1 MPTFTDLSRT
11 SKQEGVFTFTN
22 YNAKVFDPTW
32 AFPPGMYIHNTAF
45 DFTIGGHYNCSAR
58 VRHWPVIT
66 QPGGPLTPWSWSLYA
81 RVTVTNGHGA
91 STTGDILLAS
101 AGPFAAGTTAN
112 IAVGA
117 ISGTFYFEVPSD
129 IKYDVNE
136 TATAVLD
143 YPSYTTYKQYERS
156 TVGGTA
162 LSRITI
168 SGNTVQASGTVSTA
182 LATDYRYD
190 VNITQFQKSGSVSG
204 ISQLTMSTMTTN
216 SIAVPGYTHLN
227 FISSDFYATHTG
239 SSVDCK
245 NIGTD
250 DVFGDPQNSTITM
263 SSWVALE
270 RRMKFLGKINA
281 YDVSYPNAL
290 TIRLTG
296 VDNAGLGY
304 RDIVRTGSYDESDTY
319 YDYSI
324 SSTLT
329 AYPGASPQTV
339 NTGPVFTL
347 PNTIKTAIIGTS
359 LTANGDDP
367 KYTRLPFR
375 GWNFPGAFVSLANE
389 TEITAGGVT
398 NLRTF
403 SPTENFNSYRFL
415 EIEVKSNTGALFSDT
430 LTLSCMPGADA
441 KTYTFSTSSP
451 TFERK
456 RFDLCIPPNKS
467 ASIDDQDDPYP
478 RLNPTGSLPLQ
489 ERQNQDWFGVARIGS
504 LQITNP
510 SITLGRVFLVAD
522 TQTCQS
528 DYCFPPEYYVKV
540 QTDATA
546 GTTYFGR
553 RLWSHSTSGKHE
565 EEFDVLKVSGVVTLA
580 NTTIQDLTSRIQG
593 NHKGFSASASTV
605 VGSGRQS
612 YANSITGYSFWLGGI
627 TFKADT
633 GGGTV
638 QKDYLNVYQN
648 QGEADCSVLAQTIF
662 DELISNELI
671 PDYGDPFGVYKNT
684 AFPLITLPSVSILRG
699 PAFGLL
705 VAGTKTPL
713 LAGNVD
719 LLLSSTLANRGSGVS
734 AANGTYKTGTPMG
747 LSFKNHRVDYLTL
760 TSNITPLYAA
770 KKYRKSFLNP
780 AVVFGVLSADHSAI
794 YQHVI
799 AYQDAGVIKLL
810 INIAPDFSTY
820 TILPTNITGA
830 VGAAVKWQPYSGLNN
845 LILDVQD
852 STGTINKYILNN
864 LETGVATLATTLG
877 AGTQP
882 AIAVYKNGVE
892 FHFYRTTDS
901 GGSIRRIAFD
911 PAGNTFIASSLV
923 ITGNV
928 TTNGLAA
935 YTRDDVVYLVY
946 SHATTG
952 ITIVRSY
959 DGGNT
964 FS

>member
-22 YNAKVFDPTW
+22 FNRRLFDPTGLL
-32 AFPPGMYIHNTAF
+32 PPGSYMQNTSF
-45 DFTIGGHYNCSAR
+45 DFTIGGHYGCSAR
-58 VRHWPVIT
+58 VRELIAYS
-66 QPGGPLTPWSWSLYA
+66 QPGGPGTPWSWSLSA
-81 RVTVTNGHGA
+81 RITCTNGHGA

-101 AGPFAAGTTAN
+101 GGPFAAGSFTT
-112 IAVGA
+112 ISLGT

-143 YPSYTTYKQYERS
+143 YPLYTTYKQYERS

-162 LSRITI
+162 ISRITI

-190 VNITQFQKSGSVSG
+190 VNISSFFKTGSVSG
-204 ISQLTMSTMTTN
+204 VSNLTINAMTTN

-227 FISSDFYATHTG
+227 FINSNFYATHTG
-239 SSVDCK
+239 SSVDCRI
-245 NIGTD
+245 IGTD
-250 DVFGDPQNSTITM
+250 DAFGDPQQSTITM
-263 SSWVALE
+263 ASHIALE

-281 YDVSYPNAL
+281 YDVSYPDPL
-290 TIRLTG
+290 TIRITG

-347 PNTIKTAIIGTS
+347 PNSIKTAIIGSS

-375 GWNFPGAFVSLANE
+375 GWNFPGVFMELANS
-389 TEITAGGVT
+389 TQITAGGT
-398 NLRTF
+398 SNTRAFTGIG
-403 SPTENFNSYRFL
+403 ENFNSYRYL
-415 EIEVKSNTGALFSDT
+415 EVEVKSNTGTLQSDT
-430 LTLSCMPGADA
+430 LTLTCQPGSDL
-441 KTYTFSTSSP
+441 KTYTFSTSSS
-451 TFERK
+451 TYEIK
-456 RFDLCIPPNKS
+456 RFDLLIPKNKS
-467 ASIDDQDDPYP
+467 LSIDDQDDPYP
-478 RLNPTGSLPLQ
+478 RLSPSGSNPAQ
-489 ERQNQDWFGVARIGS
+489 ERTNLDWFGVARIS
-504 LQITNP
+504 QLAIANAN
-510 SITLGRVFLVAD
+510 ITLGRVWLVAD
-522 TQTCQS
+522 ATSCQS
-528 DYCFPPEYYVKV
+528 DFAFAPEYYVKV
-540 QTDATA
+540 ETDATA

-553 RLWSHSTSGKHE
+553 RLWAQNVSGRHE
-565 EEFDVLKVSGVVTLA
+565 EDFDVLKVSGVATNNTIA
-580 NTTIQDLTSRIQG
+580 NFVSRVIG
-593 NHKGFSASASTV
+593 NHKGWTASASTAP
-605 VGSGRQS
+605 GSGRLS
-612 YANSITGYSFWLGGI
+612 YANSTNGYALWLGGI

-633 GGGTV
+633 GGGTI
-638 QKDYLNVYQN
+638 QKDFLNVYQN
-648 QGEADCSVLAQTIF
+648 QGEADCQVLAQTYF
-662 DELISNELI
+662 DEFLTSELI

-705 VAGTKTPL
+705 VDGTKTPL
-713 LAGNVD
+713 FAGNVD
-719 LLLSSTLANRGSGVS
+719 LKLSSTLANRGSGIS
-734 AANGTYKTGTPMG
+734 AINGTYKTGTPMG

-780 AVVFGVLSADHSAI
+780 AVVYGVLSADHSDM

-799 AYQDAGVIKLL
+799 AYQDAGTIKLL
-810 INIAPDFSTY
+810 LNIAPDFSTY
-820 TILPTNITGA
+820 SILTTNITGA
-830 VGAAVKWQPYSGLNN
+830 VGAAVKWQPYSGFNN

-882 AIAVYKNGVE
+882 AIAIYKNGVE

-911 PAGNTFIASSLV
+911 PSGNTFIASSLV

-928 TTNGLAA
+928 STNGLAA

-946 SHATTG
+946 SHAVNG

>member
-11 SKQEGVFTFTN
+11 SKQEGTFTFTN
-22 YNAKVFDPTW
+22 YNKKVQDPTW
-32 AFPPGMYIHNTAF
+32 AFPPGMYIQNTAF
-45 DFTIGGHYNCSAR
+45 DFNIGGHYNCSVR
-58 VRHWPVIT
+58 VRDWPVVT

-81 RVTVTNGHGA
+81 RVTCTNGHGA
-91 STTGDILLAS
+91 STTSDVLLAS
-101 AGPFAAGTTAN
+101 AGPFTPGTTQD
-112 IAVGA
+112 ITLGA

-143 YPSYTTYKQYERS
+143 YPLYTTYKQYERS

-162 LSRITI
+162 LSRMTI
-168 SGNTVQASGTVSTA
+168 SGTVVQASSTVATTT
-182 LATDYRYD
+182 ATDYRFD
-190 VNITQFQKSGSVSG
+190 VNITQFLKGGAVSG
-204 ISQLTMSTMTTN
+204 ISQLTMSSLTTN

-263 SSWVALE
+263 SSYTALE

-281 YDVSYPNAL
+281 YDVSFPNAL

-324 SSTLT
+324 SSTLL
-329 AYPGASPQTV
+329 AYPGSGPVTV

-347 PNTIKTAIIGTS
+347 PNSIKTAIIGSS

-375 GWNFPGAFVSLANE
+375 GWNFPGAFMELSNS
-389 TEITAGGVT
+389 TEITAGGTT
-398 NLRTF
+398 NTRNY
-403 SPTENFNSYRFL
+403 SPTQNFNSYRY
-415 EIEVKSNTGALFSDT
+415 IEVEVRSNTGTLQSDT
-430 LTLSCMPGADA
+430 ISITSQPGSDV
-441 KTYTFSTSSP
+441 KSWTFSTSSAAY
-451 TFERK
+451 EIK
-456 RFDLCIPPNKS
+456 RFDLLIPKNKS
-467 ASIDDQDDPYP
+467 LSIDDQDDPYP
-478 RLNPTGSLPLQ
+478 RLSPSGSNPAQ
-489 ERQNQDWFGVARIGS
+489 ERTNLDWFG
-504 LQITNP
+504 ITRVSQLAIANP
-510 SITLGRVFLVAD
+510 NITLGRVWLVAD
-522 TQTCQS
+522 AFSCQS
-528 DYCFPPEYYVKV
+528 DFAFCPEYYLKV
-540 QTDATA
+540 ETDATA

-553 RLWSHSTSGKHE
+553 RLWAQNVAGRHE
-565 EEFDVLKVSGVVTLA
+565 EEFDVLKVSGVATN
-580 NTTIQDLTSRIQG
+580 NTITNFCTRVQG
-593 NHKGFSASASTV
+593 NHRGWTASPSTA
-605 VGSGRQS
+605 VGSGRLS
-612 YANSITGYSFWLGGI
+612 YANSATGYALWLGGI
-627 TFKADT
+627 TYKADT
-633 GGGTV
+633 GGGTI
-638 QKDYLNVYQN
+638 QKDFLNVYQN
-648 QGEADCSVLAQTIF
+648 QGEADCQVLAQTYY

-705 VAGTKTPL
+705 VDGTKTPL
-713 LAGNVD
+713 FAGNVD
-719 LLLSSTLANRGSGVS
+719 LRLSSTLANRGSGIS
-734 AANGTYKTGTPMG
+734 ALNGTYKTGTPMG

-770 KKYRKSFLNP
+770 KKYRRAFLNP
-780 AVVFGVLSADHSAI
+780 VVVNAVLSADHSEM

-799 AYQDAGVIKLL
+799 AYQDAGVIKLQ
-810 INIAPDFSTY
+810 INITPDFSTY
-820 TILPTNITGA
+820 TILTTNITGA
-830 VGAAVKWQPYSGLNN
+830 VGAAVKWQRFSNNNN

-852 STGTINKYILNN
+852 SAGNINKYILSN

-877 AGTQP
+877 VGTQP
-882 AIAVYKNGVE
+882 AIALFRNGVE
-892 FHFYRTTDS
+892 FHFFRTTDS
-901 GGSIRRIAFD
+901 GGSIKRIAID
-911 PAGNTFIASSLV
+911 PAGNTFIASSIV
-923 ITGNV
+923 VTGNV
-928 TTNGLAA
+928 STNGLAA

-959 DGGNT
+959 DGGVT

>member
-11 SKQEGVFTFTN
+11 SKQEGLFTFTN
-22 YNAKVFDPTW
+22 YNRRVFDPTGLL
-32 AFPPGMYIHNTAF
+32 PPGSYIQNTQF
-45 DFTIGGHYNCSAR
+45 DFTIGGHYGCSAR
-58 VRHWPVIT
+58 VRDIIT
-66 QPGGPLTPWSWSLYA
+66 YSQPGGPGTPWSWSLLA
-81 RVTVTNGHGA
+81 RITVTNGHGA

-101 AGPFAAGTTAN
+101 GGPFAAGTFST
-112 IAVGA
+112 
-117 ISGTFYFEVPSD
+117 ISLGTISCTFYYEVPSD
-129 IKYDVNE
+129 IKYDVSE

-190 VNITQFQKSGSVSG
+190 VNISTFFKSGAVSG
-204 ISQLTMSTMTTN
+204 ISNLTINAMTTN
-216 SIAVPGYTHLN
+216 SIAVPGYSHLN
-227 FISSDFYATHTG
+227 FISSDFYASHTG
-239 SSVDCK
+239 SSVDCRI
-245 NIGTD
+245 IGTD
-250 DVFGDPQNSTITM
+250 DVFGDPQISSITM
-263 SSWVALE
+263 SSYTALE

-290 TIRLTG
+290 TIRITG

-347 PNTIKTAIIGTS
+347 PNSIKTAIIASS

-375 GWNFPGAFVSLANE
+375 GWNFAGAHVELANE
-389 TEITAGGVT
+389 TEITAGGTT

-403 SPTENFNSYRFL
+403 SPTENFNSYRYL

-441 KTYTFSTSSP
+441 KSYSFSTSSP

-478 RLNPTGSLPLQ
+478 RLNPTGSNPLQ

-522 TQTCQS
+522 TQSCQA
-528 DYCFPPEYYVKV
+528 DYCFPPEYYTKV
-540 QTDATA
+540 QTDSTS

-553 RLWSHSTSGKHE
+553 RLWSCNTSGKHE
-565 EEFDVLKVSGVVTLA
+565 EEFDVLKVGGVVTLA
-580 NTTIQDLTSRIQG
+580 NTTIQDLTTRIQG
-593 NHKGFSASASTV
+593 NHKGFTASPSTV

-627 TFKADT
+627 TYKADT
-633 GGGTV
+633 GGGTI

-648 QGEADCSVLAQTIF
+648 QGEADTDVLAQTIF
-662 DELISNELI
+662 DEFITSELI

-705 VAGTKTPL
+705 VSGTKTPL

-734 AANGTYKTGTPMG
+734 ASNGTYKTGTPMG
-747 LSFKNHRVDYLTL
+747 LSYKNHRVDYLTL

-770 KKYRKSFLNP
+770 KKYRKAFLNP
-780 AVVFGVLSADHSAI
+780 AVVYGVLSGDHSDM

-799 AYQDAGVIKLL
+799 AYQDAGTIKLL
-810 INIAPDFSTY
+810 LNVAPDFSTY
-820 TILPTNITGA
+820 TILTTNITGA
-830 VGAAVKWQPYSGLNN
+830 VGAAVKWQRYSNTNN
-845 LILDVQD
+845 LILDVED
-852 STGTINKYILNN
+852 STGTIKKYNLNN
-864 LETGVATLATTLG
+864 LETGAATLATTLG
-877 AGTQP
+877 TGTQP
-882 AIAVYKNGVE
+882 AVAIYKNGLE
-892 FHFYRTTDS
+892 FHFFRTTDS
-901 GGSIRRIAFD
+901 GGSIKRVAID
-911 PAGNTFIASSLV
+911 PSGNTYLASSIV
-923 ITGNV
+923 VTGNV
-928 TTNGLAA
+928 STNGLAA
-935 YTRDDVVYLVY
+935 YTRDDVIYLVY
-946 SHATTG
+946 SHSTTG

>member
-11 SKQEGVFTFTN
+11 SKQEGLFTLTN
-22 YNAKVFDPTW
+22 YNRRVFDPTGLL
-32 AFPPGMYIHNTAF
+32 PPGSYMQNTQF
-45 DFTIGGHYNCSAR
+45 DFTIGGHYGCSAR
-58 VRHWPVIT
+58 VRDIIT
-66 QPGGPLTPWSWSLYA
+66 YSQPGGPGTPWSWSLLA
-81 RVTVTNGHGA
+81 RITVNNGHGA
-91 STTGDILLAS
+91 STTGDILLANG
-101 AGPFAAGTTAN
+101 GPFAPGSFATISLGS
-112 IAVGA
+112 
-117 ISGTFYFEVPSD
+117 ISGTFYYEVPSD

-143 YPSYTTYKQYERS
+143 YPLYTTYKQYERS

-190 VNITQFQKSGSVSG
+190 VNIASFFKSGSVSG
-204 ISQLTMSTMTTN
+204 VSNLTISTMTTN
-216 SIAVPGYTHLN
+216 SIAVPGYSHLN

-239 SSVDCK
+239 SSVDCRI
-245 NIGTD
+245 IGTD
-250 DVFGDPQNSTITM
+250 DVFGDPQQSTITM
-263 SSWVALE
+263 TSHTALE

-281 YDVSYPNAL
+281 YDVSYPDPL
-290 TIRLTG
+290 TIRITG

-347 PNTIKTAIIGTS
+347 PSSIKTAIIGSS

-375 GWNFPGAFVSLANE
+375 GWNFPGAFMELANS
-389 TEITAGGVT
+389 TQITAGGTT
-398 NLRTF
+398 NTRAFAGLG
-403 SPTENFNSYRFL
+403 ENFNSYRYL
-415 EIEVKSNTGALFSDT
+415 EIEVKSNTGTLQSDT
-430 LTLSCMPGADA
+430 LTLTCQPGSDL
-441 KTYTFSTSSP
+441 KTYTFSTSS
-451 TFERK
+451 TAYEIK
-456 RFDLCIPPNKS
+456 RFDLLIPKNKS
-467 ASIDDQDDPYP
+467 LSIDDQDDPYP
-478 RLNPTGSLPLQ
+478 RLSPSGSNPAQ
-489 ERQNQDWFGVARIGS
+489 ERTNLDWFGVTRIS
-504 LQITNP
+504 QLAIANAN
-510 SITLGRVFLVAD
+510 ITLGRVWLVAD
-522 TQTCQS
+522 ATSCQS
-528 DYCFPPEYYVKV
+528 DFVFSPEYYVKV
-540 QTDATA
+540 ETDATA

-553 RLWSHSTSGKHE
+553 RLWAQNVSGRHE
-565 EEFDVLKVSGVVTLA
+565 EDFDVLKVSGVATNNTIA
-580 NTTIQDLTSRIQG
+580 NFVSRVIG
-593 NHKGFSASASTV
+593 NHKGWTASASTAP
-605 VGSGRQS
+605 GSGRLS
-612 YANSITGYSFWLGGI
+612 YANSTNGYALWLGGI
-627 TFKADT
+627 TYKADT
-633 GGGTV
+633 GGGTI
-638 QKDYLNVYQN
+638 QKDFLNVYQN
-648 QGEADCSVLAQTIF
+648 QGEADCQVLAQTYF
-662 DELISNELI
+662 DEFLTSELI

-705 VAGTKTPL
+705 VDGTKTPL
-713 LAGNVD
+713 FAGNVD
-719 LLLSSTLANRGSGVS
+719 LKLSSTLANRGSGIS
-734 AANGTYKTGTPMG
+734 AINGTYKTGTPMG
-747 LSFKNHRVDYLTL
+747 LSYKNHRADYLTL

-780 AVVFGVLSADHSAI
+780 AVVYGVLSADHSDM

-820 TILPTNITGA
+820 SILTTNITGA
-830 VGAAVKWQPYSGLNN
+830 VGAAVKWQPYSGTNN

-882 AIAVYKNGVE
+882 AVAVYKNGVE

-911 PAGNTFIASSLV
+911 PSGNTFIASSLV

-928 TTNGLAA
+928 STNGLAA

-946 SHATTG
+946 SHAVNG

>member
-22 YNAKVFDPTW
+22 YNKKVFDPTGVL
-32 AFPPGMYIHNTAF
+32 PPITYIHNTAF
-45 DFTIGGHYNCSAR
+45 DFNIGGHYNCSAR
-58 VRHWPVIT
+58 VRDFIVYT
-66 QPGGPLTPWSWSLYA
+66 QPGGPGTTWSWSLYA
-81 RVTVTNGHGA
+81 RVTCTNGHGA
-91 STTGDILLAS
+91 STTGDVLLAS
-101 AGPFAAGTTAN
+101 AGPFAPATFQN
-112 IAVGA
+112 ISVGV

-162 LSRITI
+162 LSRMTI
-168 SGNTVQASGTVSTA
+168 SGTAVQASGTVGTA
-182 LATDYRYD
+182 LATNYRYG
-190 VNITQFQKSGSVSG
+190 VNITQFQKSGVVSG

-227 FISSDFYATHTG
+227 FISSNFYATHTG

-250 DVFGDPQNSTITM
+250 DVFGDPQQSSITM
-263 SSWVALE
+263 SSYIALE

-324 SSTLT
+324 SSTLL
-329 AYPGASPQTV
+329 AYPAASPQTV

-347 PNTIKTAIIGTS
+347 PSTIKTAIIGTS

-375 GWNFPGAFVSLANE
+375 GWNFPGAFMELANS
-389 TEITAGGVT
+389 TQITAGGTT
-398 NLRTF
+398 NTRAF
-403 SPTENFNSYRFL
+403 SPTENFNSYRYL
-415 EIEVKSNTGALFSDT
+415 EVEVKSNTGTLQSDALSLTCQPTSDT
-430 LTLSCMPGADA
+430 KS
-441 KTYTFSTSSP
+441 YTFSTSSSVY
-451 TFERK
+451 EIK
-456 RFDLCIPPNKS
+456 RFDLLIPPNKS
-467 ASIDDQDDPYP
+467 LSIDDQDDPYP
-478 RLNPTGSLPLQ
+478 RLSPSGSNPLQ
-489 ERQNQDWFGVARIGS
+489 ERTNLDWYGVTRIS
-504 LQITNP
+504 QLAIANAN
-510 SITLGRVFLVAD
+510 ITLGRVWVVAD
-522 TQTCQS
+522 ASTSQS
-528 DYCFPPEYYVKV
+528 DFAFAPEYYVKV
-540 QTDATA
+540 ETDATA

-553 RLWSHSTSGKHE
+553 RLWCQNTSGRHE
-565 EEFDVLKVSGVVTLA
+565 EEFDILKVSGVATNNTIA
-580 NTTIQDLTSRIQG
+580 NFVSRVSG
-593 NHKGFSASASTV
+593 NHKGWTSSASTAS
-605 VGSGRQS
+605 GSGRLS
-612 YANSITGYSFWLGGI
+612 YANSTTGYALWLGGI
-627 TFKADT
+627 TYKADT

-648 QGEADCSVLAQTIF
+648 QGEVDCAVLAQTYF

-734 AANGTYKTGTPMG
+734 AANGTYKTSTPMG
-747 LSFKNHRVDYLTL
+747 LSNKNHRVDYLTL

-780 AVVFGVLSADHSAI
+780 AVVYGVLSGDHSAI

-820 TILPTNITGA
+820 SILTTNITGA
-830 VGAAVKWQPYSGLNN
+830 VGAAAKWQPYSGLNN

-877 AGTQP
+877 IGTQP
-882 AIAVYKNGVE
+882 AVGLYRNGVE
-892 FHFYRTTDS
+892 FHFFRTTD
-901 GGSIRRIAFD
+901 GTGSIKRVALD
-911 PAGNTFIASSLV
+911 PAGNTFLASSIV
-923 ITGNV
+923 VSGNV
-928 TTNGLAA
+928 STNGLAA
-935 YTRDDVVYLVY
+935 YTRDDVIYLVY
-946 SHATTG
+946 SHTTTG

-959 DGGNT
+959 DGGVT